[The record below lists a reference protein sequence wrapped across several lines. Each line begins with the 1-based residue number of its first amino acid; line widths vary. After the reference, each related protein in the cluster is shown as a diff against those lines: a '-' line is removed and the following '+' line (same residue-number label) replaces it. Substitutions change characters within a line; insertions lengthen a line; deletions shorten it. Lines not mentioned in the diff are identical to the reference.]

1 MHCLCK
7 AGTHASSIGWERMG
21 LQVNLML
28 PWRKMGEPQR
38 GDGAFSNT
46 PPTAFY
52 LSPSLGTREPWE
64 ACQGKWRVGK
74 REPNETP
81 DGLTGVGWGIVVGAQ
96 ESWAH
101 QDED

>member
-1 MHCLCK
+1 MHYLCK
-7 AGTHASSIGWERMG
+7 AGTHASFIGWERMG

-38 GDGAFSNT
+38 GDGVFSNT

-52 LSPSLGTREPWE
+52 LSPSLRTREPCE
-64 ACQGKWRVGK
+64 AWQGKWRVGK
-74 REPNETP
+74 REPNESP
-81 DGLTGVGWGIVVGAQ
+81 DGLTGGGWGIVVGAQ